1 MLEIVQNVPDLWP
14 NQNCSHGH
22 SHGWRLK
29 FWDTKIKMTWTLP
42 LEIYS
47 GMTIVMEATPGPG
60 SMTFNG
66 TNTHKHIRLWK
77 WEEMGRMFNIFFHCT
92 DSVDCIGL
100 LSVKH
105 PIFHCILVT
114 QINSSNTV
122 KLSVSDKPEKGK
134 HCNVQLQHYHWTGEN
149 LLKTNNGSSLGRRK
163 HYCEM
168 FWVGGNTDNVTLFLE
183 CKQAQQNFTLNV
195 TPYIIMKQPS
205 TAVSFHYYQ
214 QAVKFTVNVTKSPYK
229 AVTFYVCYILR

>member
-1 MLEIVQNVPDLWP
+1 MLEIVQNVPDLWR

-47 GMTIVMEATPGPG
+47 GMTIVMEATLGPG

-66 TNTHKHIRLWK
+66 TNTHKH
-77 WEEMGRMFNIFFHCT
+77 
-92 DSVDCIGL
+92 CIGL

-105 PIFHCILVT
+105 PILHCILVT

-168 FWVGGNTDNVTLFLE
+168 FWVGRNTDNVTLFLE
-183 CKQAQQNFTLNV
+183 CNLKLASTTEFHLECNTLHYNE
-195 TPYIIMKQPS
+195 
-205 TAVSFHYYQ
+205 TAKHCGVISLLP
-214 QAVKFTVNVTKSPYK
+214 AG
-229 AVTFYVCYILR
+229 C